1 MSRIDRVF
9 EKLLEIC
16 NGEGITT
23 MELATL
29 LNLSRAN
36 VSSDLNR
43 LCDEGKAIKIAG
55 KPVLYIVSEKFKK
68 KCKENSKFEEKTDI
82 EQKFCK
88 TTNVLDSFVIKN
100 ESLYSAV
107 EQAKAAILYPPH
119 GMNTLILGDTGVGK
133 SMFAGLMY
141 KYAIEMKVFDTSSP
155 FITFNCADYTNN
167 PQLLLSQLFGCK
179 KGAYTGAEYDKVG
192 LIEKANGGIL
202 FLDEVHRLP
211 PEGQEMLFT
220 FMDKGIYRRLG
231 DTEIERSA
239 KVLIISATTE
249 DPEKVLLK
257 TFARRIPM
265 FITIPELE
273 KRSLNERF
281 ELIGTFIKEE
291 CMRINKDIKV
301 SINSIK
307 SLLSYSCPN
316 NIGQLKADIQLVCAK
331 VYADF
336 ILKNK
341 SEMKINTFDLPYHIR
356 QGLYVEVEHRQFWSK
371 LIDLNKRYCVFSK
384 EGKEI
389 IFEEYNEEVNIYEL
403 VDIRYRELKGRG
415 AKEEELQ
422 EAMRLDIDA
431 YFNRYINNFER
442 KLSGSNLDKFID
454 KEIIEIIEEIIRF
467 SEDSLDINLDKN
479 VYYGM
484 AMHINVSINRIKA
497 NKKINNPELNKIRVE
512 NPKEFNID
520 LDCLK
525 IIERALDI
533 TMPIDEAGYL
543 TKFFIYNGSNIRVES
558 KKVKVVV
565 IAHGENTATSM
576 VAAVNELIGINYA
589 VGINAPMNE
598 KPEHVLE
605 KLKYY
610 VRENNINDEIL
621 LLVDMGS
628 LTTFGKAIEEEFNVN
643 TKVFPLVSTL
653 HVVEAARKASMG
665 YTLNKIFND
674 LLKVKDAYKYELQEV
689 NFEEDEQIERLKKLA
704 IISICST
711 GEGVAVEVKNKLNNQ
726 LNYDSNLLEIITL
739 RFTDDKSITKELD
752 SLKSN
757 YNIIAIISAFNIK
770 YDTKIFGLE
779 EIVINDGA
787 EKIQKII
794 DTESIYYKIN
804 NTLIENLKSVDGTEV
819 LKDIRIFIQ
828 YMQSMLKRELPMNII
843 IGISLHMACMIDRIK
858 KGGKIEAFEGK
869 EELISSDIELYECIK
884 TETLKLNT
892 KYNININEDEIC
904 FIMRFFKKN

>member
-9 EKLLEIC
+9 NKLIEIY

-36 VSSDLNR
+36 VSNDLNR
-43 LCDEGKAIKIAG
+43 LCEEGKVLKISG
-55 KPVLYIVSEKFKK
+55 KPVLYIVSEKFKENNK
-68 KCKENSKFEEKTDI
+68 NEDEVRTKEKYFKDI
-82 EQKFCK
+82 
-88 TTNVLDSFVIKN
+88 NILDSFVMKN

-107 EQAKAAILYPPH
+107 EQAKAAILYPPN

-133 SMFAGLMY
+133 SMFAYLMY
-141 KYAIEMKVFDTSSP
+141 KYAIEMNVFDSSSP
-155 FITFNCADYTNN
+155 FITFNCADYASN
-167 PQLLLSQLFGCK
+167 PQLLLVQLFGCK
-179 KGAYTGAEYDKVG
+179 RGAYTGADSDKVG

-231 DTEIERSA
+231 ETEIERKG

-249 DPEKVLLK
+249 DPDRVLLK
-257 TFARRIPM
+257 TFTRRIPM
-265 FITIPELE
+265 FITIPQLE
-273 KRSLNERF
+273 KRTLNERF
-281 ELIGTFIKEE
+281 ELISMFIKEE
-291 CMRINKDIKV
+291 CLRINNDIKV
-301 SINSIK
+301 SINSLK

-336 ILKNK
+336 ILGKK
-341 SEMKINTFDLPYHIR
+341 VEIKINTFDLPYHIR
-356 QGLYVEVEHRQFWSK
+356 QGLYVEVEHRKFWSK
-371 LIDLNKRYCVFSK
+371 LIDLNKRYCLFSK
-384 EGKEI
+384 DVDEV

-422 EAMRLDIDA
+422 EAIRLDIDA

-442 KLSGSNLDKFID
+442 KLSDSNLDKFID
-454 KEIIEIIEEIIRF
+454 KEVIEIIEEVIRF
-467 SEDSLDINLDKN
+467 SEDSLNITLNKN

-484 AMHINVSINRIKA
+484 AMHINVAINRIKA
-497 NKKINNPELNKIRVE
+497 SKKINNPQLNKIRVE
-512 NPKEFNID
+512 NPKEFNVA

-525 IIERALDI
+525 IIERSFDI

-543 TKFFIYNGSNIRVES
+543 TKFFIYDNSDLKIES
-558 KKVKVVV
+558 KIVKVVV

-576 VAAVNELIGINYA
+576 VQAVNELIGVNYA

-598 KPEHVLE
+598 KPEQVLE
-605 KLKYY
+605 NLKYY
-610 VRENNINDEIL
+610 VRENDIKDDII

-628 LTTFGKAIEEEFNVN
+628 LTTFAKAMEEEFNIN
-643 TKVFPLVSTL
+643 IKVFPLVSTL
-653 HVVEAARKASMG
+653 HVVEAARKAIMG
-665 YTLNKIFND
+665 YSLNKIFND

-689 NFEEDEQIERLKKLA
+689 DCEEPTEIEKPKKLA

-711 GEGVAVEVKNKLNNQ
+711 GEGTAVEVKNQLNNQ
-726 LNYDSNLLEIITL
+726 LIYDNNLLEIITL
-739 RFTDDKSITKELD
+739 RFTDNELIKKELN
-752 SLKSN
+752 SLRNN

-779 EIVINDGA
+779 EIIIDNGI

-794 DTESIYYKIN
+794 DCESIYYKIN
-804 NTLIENLKSVDGTEV
+804 NTLTENLKCVDGTEV
-819 LKDIRIFIQ
+819 LRDIRKFIQ
-828 YMQSMLKRELPMNII
+828 YMQNKLERELPMNII
-843 IGISLHMACMIDRIK
+843 IGISLHMSCMIDRIK
-858 KGGKIEAFEGK
+858 NGGKIEEFKGK
-869 EELISSDIELYECIK
+869 EILISSDKELYECIK
-884 TETLKLNT
+884 AETLKLNT
-892 KYNININEDEIC
+892 KYNININNDEIC